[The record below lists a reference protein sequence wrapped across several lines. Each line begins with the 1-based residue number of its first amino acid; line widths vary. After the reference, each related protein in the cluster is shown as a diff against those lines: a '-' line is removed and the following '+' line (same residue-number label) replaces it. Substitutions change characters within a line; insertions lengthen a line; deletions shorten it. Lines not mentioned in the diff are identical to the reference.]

1 MRQLRYSGMMETAR
15 IRRAGYPIRHAYRA
29 FVERYRLLVPP
40 VGPLEKCDCRKVAR
54 QICEVAL
61 PADSDR
67 QFGKT
72 KLFLR
77 DEDDASLELQRSQL
91 MLKSIV
97 TIQRMMRRVLFRRYL
112 KRYREA
118 IVTVQRHWRGRLQR
132 RKYQVMR
139 QGFHRLGACIAAQ
152 QLTTKFTMVRC
163 RTIKLQAL
171 SRGYLVRRDFREKLL
186 ERRKEQQLKKE
197 ELQKLAK
204 AEELLRLKQQKD
216 QKEQKERELRDL
228 EEKRLKEEQRLKAE
242 AATRNALAMAAV
254 QQPKRARSLKQE
266 APKAPTL
273 QARMSL
279 PPPPTNVIVA
289 APLATRPASAANGT
303 ARVNTIPEN
312 PGSPIDVESS
322 KQMVD
327 EMFRFLNDEPDVSGP
342 LGPNV
347 KEKSLMF
354 EQALLMRRDVPTKLL
369 SRPVNYYEA
378 APRKIVNQTRL

>member
-40 VGPLEKCDCRKVAR
+40 VGPLEQCDCRKLAR

-67 QFGKT
+67 QYGKT

-97 TIQRMMRRVLFRRYL
+97 TIQRGIRRVLFRRYM

-118 IVTVQRHWRGRLQR
+118 IITVQRYWRGRLQR

-171 SRGYLVRRDFREKLL
+171 SRGYLVRKDFQKKLL
-186 ERRKEQQLKKE
+186 ERRKQNQLKKE
-197 ELQKLAK
+197 ELLKLAK
-204 AEELLRLKQQKD
+204 MKEAEELLRLQQL
-216 QKEQKERELRDL
+216 KEQKEREQR
-228 EEKRLKEEQRLKAE
+228 EQQEKRLQEEQRLKAE
-242 AATRNALAMAAV
+242 AAARNALAMAAV
-254 QQPKRARSLKQE
+254 QQKRRTKPVKQE

-273 QARMSL
+273 QERNSL
-279 PPPPTNVIVA
+279 PPPPTTLIVA
-289 APLATRPASAANGT
+289 APLPTRPASAVT
-303 ARVNTIPEN
+303 RINTIPES
-312 PGSPIDVESS
+312 PGTIDVESS

-327 EMFRFLNDEPDVSGP
+327 DVFRFLNDEPDVSGP

-347 KEKSLMF
+347 KEKSMMF
-354 EQALLMRRDVPTKLL
+354 EQALRLRRDVPTKLL

>member
-40 VGPLEKCDCRKVAR
+40 VGPLEQCDCRKLAR

-67 QFGKT
+67 QYGKT

-97 TIQRMMRRVLFRRYL
+97 TIQRGIRRVLFRRYM

-118 IVTVQRHWRGRLQR
+118 IITVQRYWRGRLQR

-171 SRGYLVRRDFREKLL
+171 SRGYLVRKDFQLL
-186 ERRKEQQLKKE
+186 ERRKQNQLKKE
-197 ELQKLAK
+197 ELLKLAK
-204 AEELLRLKQQKD
+204 MKEAEELLRLQQL
-216 QKEQKERELRDL
+216 KEQKEREQR
-228 EEKRLKEEQRLKAE
+228 EQQEKRLQEEQRLKAE
-242 AATRNALAMAAV
+242 AAARNALAMAAV
-254 QQPKRARSLKQE
+254 QQKRRTKPVKQE

-273 QARMSL
+273 QARNSL
-279 PPPPTNVIVA
+279 PPPPTTLIVA
-289 APLATRPASAANGT
+289 APLPTRPASAVT
-303 ARVNTIPEN
+303 RINTIPES
-312 PGSPIDVESS
+312 PGTIDVESS

-327 EMFRFLNDEPDVSGP
+327 DVFRFLNDEPDVSGP

-347 KEKSLMF
+347 KEKSMMF
-354 EQALLMRRDVPTKLL
+354 EQALRLRRDVPTKLL

>member
-40 VGPLEKCDCRKVAR
+40 VGPLEQCDCRKLAR

-67 QFGKT
+67 QYGKT

-97 TIQRMMRRVLFRRYL
+97 TIQRGIRRVLFRRYM

-118 IVTVQRHWRGRLQR
+118 IITVQRYWRGRLQR
-132 RKYQVMR
+132 RKYQIMR

-171 SRGYLVRRDFREKLL
+171 SRGYLVRKDFQLL
-186 ERRKEQQLKKE
+186 ERRKQNQLKKE
-197 ELQKLAK
+197 ELLKLAK
-204 AEELLRLKQQKD
+204 MKEAEELLRLQQL
-216 QKEQKERELRDL
+216 KEQKEREQR
-228 EEKRLKEEQRLKAE
+228 EQQEKRLQEEQRLKAE
-242 AATRNALAMAAV
+242 AAARNALAMAAV
-254 QQPKRARSLKQE
+254 QQKRRTKPVKQE

-273 QARMSL
+273 QARNSL
-279 PPPPTNVIVA
+279 PPPPTTLIVA
-289 APLATRPASAANGT
+289 APLPTRPASAVT
-303 ARVNTIPEN
+303 RINTIPES
-312 PGSPIDVESS
+312 PGTIDVESS

-327 EMFRFLNDEPDVSGP
+327 DVFRFLNDEPDVSGP

-347 KEKSLMF
+347 KEKSMMF
-354 EQALLMRRDVPTKLL
+354 EQALRLRRDVPTKLL